1 MDSQS
6 ATGGKPTDSDAGSE
20 LGHSATSTLEHLE
33 GKDTGLFRMLKAEV
47 ESLKDM
53 AKRTQVKGLKESV
66 DIVLNII
73 GSIESNNVELKLA
86 RNQQAGKT
94 GW

>member
-1 MDSQS
+1 MNSQS
-6 ATGGKPTDSDAGSE
+6 ACGGKPTDSDAGSE
-20 LGHSATSTLEHLE
+20 PDHSATSKLEHLE

-66 DIVLNII
+66 DTVWNII
-73 GSIESNNVELKLA
+73 GSIESNNVELKVEGTSK
-86 RNQQAGKT
+86 QAT
-94 GW
+94 SS